1 MRPLPPLTALRAF
14 EAAARHG
21 NFVKAAAELGVTAGA
36 VSQHIKGLE
45 ERLGLTLF
53 RRLARGVRLT
63 EAGRAYLPGIADGFD
78 RLARA
83 TLQVHE
89 SGLAGRL
96 TLTVL
101 PSFAAGWLV
110 RRLPAFRARHP
121 DIDLVIRSERQTVD
135 LHRDEAD
142 LAIRYGLGD
151 FANLEATHLMR
162 EEIFPVC
169 APALLN
175 ADPPLRAPADL
186 MRARAA
192 ARCRRARQRAVDPLA
207 AVAGCVRPQRRRQAA
222 RRAFHRFGAALPGG
236 IAGPGRRARA
246 QRADRRRAGGGP
258 PGAPVRR
265 CARVILCLLRRDHA
279 RRARQSAR
287 RRVHRVDDG
296 GGAAG
301 RTRASAQ
308 DAMHRRDRALPAR
321 GRCAGRARRICRR
334 RAAARSARRRAAE
347 LRAR

>member
-21 NFVKAAAELGVTAGA
+21 SFVKAAAELGVTAGA

-45 ERLGLTLF
+45 ERLGLALF

-96 TLTVL
+96 TITVL

-142 LAIRYGLGD
+142 LAVRYGLGD
-151 FANLEATHLMR
+151 FPNLEATHLMR
-162 EEIFPVC
+162 EEIFPVA

-186 MRARAA
+186 ARHELLHDAGALGNEPWIRWQPWLDAFGLSAA
-192 ARCRRARQRAVDPLA
+192 
-207 AVAGCVRPQRRRQAA
+207 GKRPGVHFTDSVQLYQAA
-222 RRAFHRFGAALPGG
+222 LLGHGVAL
-236 IAGPGRRARA
+236 GRSVLIG
-246 QRADRRRAGGGP
+246 DE
-258 PGAPVRR
+258 
-265 CARVILCLLRRDHA
+265 L
-279 RRARQSAR
+279 
-287 RRVHRVDDG
+287 
-296 GGAAG
+296 AAG
-301 RTRASAQ
+301 RLVRPFADARASSYAYYAVTTRAA
-308 DAMHRRDRALPAR
+308 RANPRVAAFIAWVMAEAR
-321 GRCAGRARRICRR
+321 PI
-334 RAAARSARRRAAE
+334 E
-347 LRAR
+347 LE

>member
-45 ERLGLTLF
+45 ARLGLALF
-53 RRLARGVRLT
+53 RRLARGVKLT

-89 SGLAGRL
+89 PDLAGRL
-96 TLTVL
+96 TITVL

-110 RRLPAFRARHP
+110 RRLPVFRARHP

-135 LHRDEAD
+135 LHREDAD

-151 FANLEATHLMR
+151 FPNLDATHLMR
-162 EEIFPVC
+162 EEIFPIC

-175 ADPPLRAPADL
+175 ADPPLREPADL
-186 MRARAA
+186 ARHDLLHDAGA
-192 ARCRRARQRAVDPLA
+192 LGNEPWIRWQPWLDEFGLSDAGRRPGLHFTDSVQLY
-207 AVAGCVRPQRRRQAA
+207 QAA
-222 RRAFHRFGAALPGG
+222 LLGQGVA
-236 IAGPGRRARA
+236 IGRS
-246 QRADRRRAGGGP
+246 
-258 PGAPVRR
+258 
-265 CARVILCLLRRDHA
+265 ILIG
-279 RRARQSAR
+279 
-287 RRVHRVDDG
+287 DDL
-296 GGAAG
+296 AAG
-301 RTRASAQ
+301 RLVRPFAVARSSSYAYYAVTTRAA
-308 DAMHRRDRALPAR
+308 RANPRVAAFIAWVTAEMRPAE
-321 GRCAGRARRICRR
+321 IE
-334 RAAARSARRRAAE
+334 S
-347 LRAR
+347 

>member
-21 NFVKAAAELGVTAGA
+21 NFMKAAAELGVTAGA
-36 VSQHIKGLE
+36 ISQHIKGLE
-45 ERLGLTLF
+45 ARLGIALF

-83 TLQVHE
+83 TLQIHD

-96 TLTVL
+96 TITVL

-121 DIDLVIRSERQTVD
+121 DIDLLIRSERQTVD
-135 LHRDEAD
+135 LHREDAD

-151 FANLEATHLMR
+151 FPNLEATHLMR

-175 ADPPLRAPADL
+175 ADPPLRAPSDL
-186 MRARAA
+186 ARHDLLHDAGALGNEPWIRWQPWLDQWGLDEFGLSDAAKRPGLHFTDSVQLYQAALLAQGVALGRSVLIGDELAAGRLVRPFAA
-192 ARCRRARQRAVDPLA
+192 ARASSYAYYAVTT
-207 AVAGCVRPQRRRQAA
+207 RAA
-222 RRAFHRFGAALPGG
+222 RANPRVAAF
-236 IAGPGRRARA
+236 IAW
-246 QRADRRRAGGGP
+246 
-258 PGAPVRR
+258 V
-265 CARVILCLLRRDHA
+265 
-279 RRARQSAR
+279 
-287 RRVHRVDDG
+287 
-296 GGAAG
+296 
-301 RTRASAQ
+301 
-308 DAMHRRDRALPAR
+308 M
-321 GRCAGRARRICRR
+321 
-334 RAAARSARRRAAE
+334 AE
-347 LRAR
+347 LQPADTET

>member
-1 MRPLPPLTALRAF
+1 MRSLPPLTALRAF

-45 ERLGLTLF
+45 ERLGIILF
-53 RRLARGVRLT
+53 ERMARGVKLT
-63 EAGRAYLPGIADGFD
+63 DAGRAYLPGIAEGFD

-83 TLQVHE
+83 TLQVHD

-96 TLTVL
+96 SVTVL

-135 LHRDEAD
+135 LHRDDAD

-151 FANLEATHLMR
+151 FPNLEATHLMR

-186 MRARAA
+186 ARHELLHDAGA
-192 ARCRRARQRAVDPLA
+192 LGNEPWIRWQPWLDQWGLTAFGVGDAGRRPALHFTDSVQLYQA
-207 AVAGCVRPQRRRQAA
+207 AVLGQGV
-222 RRAFHRFGAALPGG
+222 AL
-236 IAGPGRRARA
+236 GRS
-246 QRADRRRAGGGP
+246 
-258 PGAPVRR
+258 V
-265 CARVILCLLRRDHA
+265 LLGDEL
-279 RRARQSAR
+279 
-287 RRVHRVDDG
+287 
-296 GGAAG
+296 AAG
-301 RTRASAQ
+301 RLVRPLA
-308 DAMHRRDRALPAR
+308 DARSSSYAYYAVTT
-321 GRCAGRARRICRR
+321 
-334 RAAARSARRRAAE
+334 RSARANPRVAAFIAWVTAE
-347 LRAR
+347 AAPQEIDV

>member
-1 MRPLPPLTALRAF
+1 MRSLPPLTALRAF

-21 NFVKAAAELGVTAGA
+21 NFVKAAAELGVSAGA

-45 ERLGLTLF
+45 AQLGISLF
-53 RRLARGVRLT
+53 QRLARGVRLS

-89 SGLAGRL
+89 PGLAGPL
-96 TLTVL
+96 IVTVL

-121 DIDLVIRSERQTVD
+121 DIDLVIRSERQTID
-135 LHRDEAD
+135 LHRDDAD

-151 FANLEATHLMR
+151 FPNLEATHLMR

-186 MRARAA
+186 AHHHLLHDAGALGNEPWIRWQPWLDEFGLSDAA
-192 ARCRRARQRAVDPLA
+192 K
-207 AVAGCVRPQRRRQAA
+207 RPGLHFTDSVQLYQAA
-222 RRAFHRFGAALPGG
+222 LLGQGVA
-236 IAGPGRRARA
+236 IGRSVLIG
-246 QRADRRRAGGGP
+246 DE
-258 PGAPVRR
+258 
-265 CARVILCLLRRDHA
+265 L
-279 RRARQSAR
+279 
-287 RRVHRVDDG
+287 
-296 GGAAG
+296 AAG
-301 RTRASAQ
+301 RLVRPFAV
-308 DAMHRRDRALPAR
+308 AR
-321 GRCAGRARRICRR
+321 PSSYAYYAVTT
-334 RAAARSARRRAAE
+334 RSARANPRVGAFIAWVAAE
-347 LRAR
+347 MQPIEAEA

>member
-45 ERLGLTLF
+45 ERLGLALF
-53 RRLARGVRLT
+53 RRLARGVKLT

-186 MRARAA
+186 CAPRAA
-192 ARCRRARQRAVDPLA
+192 ARCRRIGQRAVDPLA
-207 AVAGCVRPQRRRQAA
+207 AVAAMRFGLSDAGRRPGVHFTDSVQLYQAA
-222 RRAFHRFGAALPGG
+222 LLGQGVAL
-236 IAGPGRRARA
+236 GRSVLIG
-246 QRADRRRAGGGP
+246 DE
-258 PGAPVRR
+258 
-265 CARVILCLLRRDHA
+265 L
-279 RRARQSAR
+279 
-287 RRVHRVDDG
+287 
-296 GGAAG
+296 AAG
-301 RTRASAQ
+301 RLVRPFADARASSYAYYAVTTRAA
-308 DAMHRRDRALPAR
+308 RANPRVAAFIAWMMAEVQPAEE
-321 GRCAGRARRICRR
+321 
-334 RAAARSARRRAAE
+334 S
-347 LRAR
+347 